1 MISLFILYLSISWLV
16 TINKGDM
23 KKRENF
29 DETEKKIEE
38 IENIENIDDNIKQT
52 SGFSTFG
59 Y

>member
-16 TINKGDM
+16 TVNKGDM
-23 KKRENF
+23 KIKREHF
-29 DETEKKIEE
+29 DETEKK